1 MDTRPS
7 YYRHSSR
14 PSRRTA
20 GRRRTRGQSLVEFA
34 LVLPLFL
41 LILCGIMDF
50 GFLLYSRMTVI
61 NAAREGARVA
71 TTMTEDAAQIPGA
84 VQSQVAATA
93 NGLAVS
99 TDVCRVPQGGGGC
112 AGFGGTEPGD
122 SVRVTVN
129 YSHHAFFPLIFGT
142 AIPMSSTVQM
152 VLE

>member
-1 MDTRPS
+1 
-7 YYRHSSR
+7 
-14 PSRRTA
+14 
-20 GRRRTRGQSLVEFA
+20 
-34 LVLPLFL
+34 
-41 LILCGIMDF
+41 
-50 GFLLYSRMTVI
+50 MTVI

-71 TTMTEDAAQIPGA
+71 TTMTEDAGQIPGA
-84 VQSQVAATA
+84 VQSQVSATA

-99 TDVCRVPQGGGGC
+99 TTVCRVPQGGGGC

-129 YSHHAFFPLIFGT
+129 YSHRAFFPLVFGT